1 MAAVVVAAAV
11 VAVAVVAIERSAAM
25 TQQPGST
32 RSDPI
37 KPTPASVPP
46 PAPRKDWRLSLA
58 ARLRARGATPN
69 GISLFAIGLSA
80 LAGLSFFFALRDPP
94 HYGAALLLLAALFLG
109 GRLLCNRLD
118 GLLARRGGMIGKA
131 GEVYSDAPDRLADAL
146 VFLGVGYGLTP
157 FLPWASDLGWAA
169 SLLAVG
175 TAYVRVLGMACGL
188 REHGEGPMPRRTRM
202 LATAAAALLAA
213 VGLALGYTGAVA
225 WLLLAALAAVIVG
238 AAATIAL
245 RLRAIV
251 RELEAR

>member
-1 MAAVVVAAAV
+1 
-11 VAVAVVAIERSAAM
+11 M
-25 TQQPGST
+25 TTRPGSEQPGTDPTGSSPTGSSQPGSDQPG
-32 RSDPI
+32 SDQPGA
-37 KPTPASVPP
+37 TP
-46 PAPRKDWRLSLA
+46 RDWRLALA

-94 HYGAALLLLAALFLG
+94 HYGAVLLLFAALCLV

-118 GLLARRGGMIGKA
+118 GLLARRGGMVGKA

-157 FLPWASDLGWAA
+157 WMAWASDLGWAA

-188 REHGEGPMPRRTRM
+188 REHDEGPMPRRTRM
-202 LATAAAALLAA
+202 IATAVAAVLAA
-213 VGLALGYTGAVA
+213 IGLALGHAAVVA
-225 WLLLAALAAVIVG
+225 WMLLAALAAVILG
-238 AAATIAL
+238 AAWTIAQ

>member
-1 MAAVVVAAAV
+1 
-11 VAVAVVAIERSAAM
+11 M
-25 TQQPGST
+25 TTRPGSGQPGSD
-32 RSDPI
+32 RDQ
-37 KPTPASVPP
+37 PP
-46 PAPRKDWRLSLA
+46 PAASGPVPRRRDWRLALA

-94 HYGAALLLLAALFLG
+94 HYGAVLLLFAALCLV

-118 GLLARRGGMIGKA
+118 GLLARRGGMVGKA

-157 FLPWASDLGWAA
+157 WMAWASDLGWAA

-188 REHGEGPMPRRTRM
+188 REHDEGPMPRRTRM
-202 LATAAAALLAA
+202 IATAVAAVLAA
-213 VGLALGYTGAVA
+213 IGLALGHAVVVA
-225 WLLLAALAAVIVG
+225 WMLLAALTAVIVG
-238 AAATIAL
+238 AAWTIAQ